1 MSFLRVVDLCKAFDV
16 NRNGTATIAVSE
28 ITFDLKE
35 KEFLSVIGGSGSGKT
50 TLVKMLAG
58 LIEPTTGY
66 VEIRGNL
73 VKSPPKNLTM
83 LFQDYNRS
91 LFPWKTVSENIAF
104 GLRNIQIDKNS
115 KRKRVEESLS
125 MVGLRAFTEYYP
137 WQLSGGMQQRVALAR
152 ALVQHPEILILDE
165 PFGSLD
171 AQTRFELEDELLRLW
186 ESLGITI
193 VLVTHDIDEA
203 IYLSDS
209 VLVMGHPS
217 QTIESRLTIELSR
230 PREQLQTRALPEF
243 SDLRERIYSSMR
255 GMSSALKSDYKTNG

>member
-1 MSFLRVVDLCKAFDV
+1 MAFLRVVDLYKEFEA
-16 NRNGTATIAVSE
+16 NRHGTPTIAVSE
-28 ITFDLKE
+28 VAFDLKE
-35 KEFLSVIGGSGSGKT
+35 KQFLSIIGGSGSGKT
-50 TLVKMLAG
+50 TLVKLLAG
-58 LIEPTTGY
+58 LLEPTKGH
-66 VEIRGNL
+66 VEIRGKI

-91 LFPWKTVSENIAF
+91 LLPWKTISENIAF
-104 GLRNIQIDKNS
+104 GLRNVRIDKDS
-115 KRKRVEESLS
+115 KRQRVEESLS
-125 MVGLRAFTEYYP
+125 MVGLTGFTEHYP

-152 ALVQHPEILILDE
+152 ALVQQPEILILDE

-217 QTIESRLTIELSR
+217 QTIELRLTIPLVR
-230 PREQLQTRALPEF
+230 PREQLHTRALPEF
-243 SDLRERIYSSMR
+243 SGLRERIYSSMR
-255 GMSSALKSDYKTNG
+255 GPNLALNM